1 MSGGSRA
8 TSVLAVAIVL
18 LSAGPAAVA
27 APCYVV
33 FDRND
38 AIIFRDYKPPF
49 DLSDANSRE
58 REMMRRQGQHML
70 VAEFGEDCNPV
81 GFISASTGAT
91 AASVEGDRQHGAP
104 GRCELRRHIRGDAS
118 PPRAPAA
125 TRRPRRLRRSS
136 G

>member
-1 MSGGSRA
+1 MRPAS
-8 TSVLAVAIVL
+8 LAVAIVL
-18 LSAGPAAVA
+18 LSAGSAAVA

-38 AIIFRDYKPPF
+38 AIIFRVYKPPF

-91 AASVEGDRQHGAP
+91 AASVEEIVNTVRPAVASSVATSGATQAAPRP
-104 GRCELRRHIRGDAS
+104 GSKPA
-118 PPRAPAA
+118 PQAPAKK
-125 TRRPRRLRRSS
+125 
-136 G
+136 

>member
-1 MSGGSRA
+1 
-8 TSVLAVAIVL
+8 VL
-18 LSAGPAAVA
+18 LSAGSAAVG

-49 DLSDANSRE
+49 DLSDSNSRE

-70 VAEFGEDCNPV
+70 VAEFGDDCNPV

-91 AASVEGDRQHGAP
+91 AASVEEIVNTVRPAVASSVATSGATQAAPRP
-104 GRCELRRHIRGDAS
+104 GS
-118 PPRAPAA
+118 KPAPQAA
-125 TRRPRRLRRSS
+125 KK
-136 G
+136 

>member
-1 MSGGSRA
+1 MRPAS
-8 TSVLAVAIVL
+8 LAVAIVL

-81 GFISASTGAT
+81 GCISASTGAT
-91 AASVEGDRQHGAP
+91 AASVEDIVNTVRPAVASSVATSGATQAAPRP
-104 GRCELRRHIRGDAS
+104 GSKPA
-118 PPRAPAA
+118 PQAPAKK
-125 TRRPRRLRRSS
+125 
-136 G
+136 

>member
-1 MSGGSRA
+1 
-8 TSVLAVAIVL
+8 VL
-18 LSAGPAAVA
+18 LSAGAAAVA
-27 APCYVV
+27 APCYVG

-91 AASVEGDRQHGAP
+91 AASVEEIVNTVRPAVASSVATSGATQAAPRP
-104 GRCELRRHIRGDAS
+104 GSKPA
-118 PPRAPAA
+118 PQAPAKK
-125 TRRPRRLRRSS
+125 
-136 G
+136 

>member
-1 MSGGSRA
+1 MRPAS
-8 TSVLAVAIVL
+8 LAVAIVL

-91 AASVEGDRQHGAP
+91 AASVEEIVNTVRPAVASSVATSGATQAAPRP
-104 GRCELRRHIRGDAS
+104 GSKPA
-118 PPRAPAA
+118 PQAPAKK
-125 TRRPRRLRRSS
+125 
-136 G
+136 

>member
-1 MSGGSRA
+1 VRPAS
-8 TSVLAVAIVL
+8 LAVAIVL

-91 AASVEGDRQHGAP
+91 AASVEEIVNTVRPAVASSVATSGATQAAPRP
-104 GRCELRRHIRGDAS
+104 GSKPA
-118 PPRAPAA
+118 PQAPAKK
-125 TRRPRRLRRSS
+125 
-136 G
+136 